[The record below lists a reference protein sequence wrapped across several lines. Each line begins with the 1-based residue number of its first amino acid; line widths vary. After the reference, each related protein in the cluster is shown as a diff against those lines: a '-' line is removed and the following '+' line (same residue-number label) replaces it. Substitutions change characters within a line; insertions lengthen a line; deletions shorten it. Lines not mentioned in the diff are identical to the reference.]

1 MAIPKLT
8 GYALPTAND
17 IPDNKVQWAFE
28 PDRAALLIH
37 DMQEYFLNFWGDN
50 CPMMEKVVANI
61 AALRQF
67 CKQHNIPVYYTAQP
81 KEQSDDDRAL
91 LNDMWGPGLTRSPEQ
106 QRIVAA
112 LAPDEA
118 DTVLVKWRY
127 SAFHRSPLEQMLK
140 ETGRNQLIIT
150 GVYAHI
156 GCMTTATDAFM
167 RDIKPFMVADALADF
182 SREEHMM
189 SLKYVA
195 GRSGRVVMTE
205 ALLPVPASKAAL
217 RALIL
222 PLLDESDEPYDDE
235 NLIDYGLDS
244 VRMMALAARWRKVH
258 GDIDFVMLAKTRP
271 SMPGGRCSL
280 ARSTDGLFREDRLGD
295 RSRKRHRLCHGAGVY

>member
-244 VRMMALAARWRKVH
+244 VRMMALAARWRKAH
-258 GDIDFVMLAKTRP
+258 GDIDFVMLAKNPTIDAWWALL
-271 SMPGGRCSL
+271 S
-280 ARSTDGLFREDRLGD
+280 RE
-295 RSRKRHRLCHGAGVY
+295 VN

>member
-1 MAIPKLT
+1 MAIPKLQ
-8 GYALPTAND
+8 GYALPAAAD
-17 IPDNKVQWAFE
+17 IPDNKVNWSFE
-28 PDRAALLIH
+28 PARAALLIH
-37 DMQEYFLNFWGDN
+37 DMQDYFVNFWGNN
-50 CPMMEKVVANI
+50 CPMMQQVVANI
-61 AALRQF
+61 AALRHF

-81 KEQSDDDRAL
+81 KEQSDEDRAL

-106 QRIVAA
+106 QQIVSE

-140 ETGRNQLIIT
+140 ETGRNQLLIT
-150 GVYAHI
+150 GVYSHI

-182 SREEHMM
+182 SREEHLM
-189 SLKYVA
+189 SLNYVA
-195 GRSGRVVMTE
+195 GRSGRVVLTQE
-205 ALLPVPASKAAL
+205 LLPLPASKAAL
-217 RALIL
+217 REIIL
-222 PLLDESDEPYDDE
+222 PLLDESDEPLDDE

-258 GDIDFVMLAKTRP
+258 GDIDFVMLAKKPTIDAWWAL
-271 SMPGGRCSL
+271 L
-280 ARSTDGLFREDRLGD
+280 AR
-295 RSRKRHRLCHGAGVY
+295 GVQ

>member
-8 GYALPTAND
+8 GYALPAATE
-17 IPDNKVQWAFE
+17 IPQNKVSWAFE
-28 PDRAALLIH
+28 PERAALLIH
-37 DMQEYFLNFWGDN
+37 DMQDYFINFWGKD
-50 CPMMEKVVANI
+50 CPMMAQVVANI
-61 AALRQF
+61 AALRAF

-81 KEQSDDDRAL
+81 KEQSDEDRAL
-91 LNDMWGPGLTRSPEQ
+91 LNDMWGPGLTRKPEEQ
-106 QRIVAA
+106 QVVAA
-112 LAPDEA
+112 LAPDED

-140 ETGRNQLIIT
+140 ESGRNQLLIT

-182 SREEHMM
+182 SRDEHLMA
-189 SLKYVA
+189 LNYVA

-205 ALLPVPASKAAL
+205 DLLPVPVSKAAL
-217 RALIL
+217 RAVVL
-222 PLLDESDEPYDDE
+222 PLLDESDEPMDDE

-258 GDIDFVMLAKTRP
+258 GDIDFVMLAKNPTIDAWWALL
-271 SMPGGRCSL
+271 S
-280 ARSTDGLFREDRLGD
+280 REV
-295 RSRKRHRLCHGAGVY
+295 K

>member
-1 MAIPKLT
+1 MAIPKLQ
-8 GYALPTAND
+8 GYVLPAAAD
-17 IPDNKVQWAFE
+17 IPDNKVNWSFE
-28 PDRAALLIH
+28 PARAALLIH
-37 DMQEYFLNFWGDN
+37 DMQDYFVNFWGDN
-50 CPMMEKVVANI
+50 CPMMQQVVANI
-61 AALRQF
+61 AALRHF

-81 KEQSDDDRAL
+81 KEQSDEDRAL

-106 QRIVAA
+106 QQIVSE

-140 ETGRNQLIIT
+140 ETGRNQLLIT
-150 GVYAHI
+150 GVYSHI

-182 SREEHMM
+182 SREEHLM
-189 SLKYVA
+189 SLNYVA
-195 GRSGRVVMTE
+195 GRSGRVVLTQE
-205 ALLPVPASKAAL
+205 LLPLPASKAAL
-217 RALIL
+217 REIIL
-222 PLLDESDEPYDDE
+222 PLLDESDEPLDDE

-258 GDIDFVMLAKTRP
+258 GDIDFVMLAKQPTIDAWWAL
-271 SMPGGRCSL
+271 L
-280 ARSTDGLFREDRLGD
+280 AR
-295 RSRKRHRLCHGAGVY
+295 GVQ

>member
-8 GYALPTAND
+8 GYALPGSNEMPT
-17 IPDNKVQWAFE
+17 NKVNWALE
-28 PDRAALLIH
+28 PARAALLIH

-50 CPMMEKVVANI
+50 CPMMDQVVANI
-61 AALRQF
+61 AALRDY
-67 CKQHNIPVYYTAQP
+67 CKKHNIPVYYTAQP

-112 LAPDEA
+112 LTPDDN

-140 ETGRNQLIIT
+140 ESGRDQLIIT

-167 RDIKPFMVADALADF
+167 RDIQPFFVADALADF
-182 SREEHMM
+182 SRDEHLM
-189 SLKYVA
+189 SLNYVA
-195 GRSGRVVMTE
+195 GRSGRVVMTDE
-205 ALLPVPASKAAL
+205 LLPSVPASKAAL
-217 RALIL
+217 RAVIL
-222 PLLDESDEPYDDE
+222 PLLDESDEPMDDE

-258 GDIDFVMLAKTRP
+258 GDIDFVMLAKNPTLDAWWALL
-271 SMPGGRCSL
+271 S
-280 ARSTDGLFREDRLGD
+280 REV
-295 RSRKRHRLCHGAGVY
+295 K